1 MAGTCGFIYSIYLSK
16 NMFSSSKPKPN
27 TKKKSKKS
35 LFKRVMAWLHLW
47 LGLASGIIVVIVS
60 LTGCIYVFENE
71 IKDFIEDWRF
81 VEPQEKAFL
90 LPSQLV
96 TIADK
101 KMKDKHA
108 ASVTFGEK
116 DDAAIVGYFVEK
128 KEDNEKGRG
137 EKGEH
142 KKGERK
148 GRKNDI
154 AENKGEKGEVK
165 SQGKPS
171 EKAKEKKGEKP
182 KKGRRQGTF
191 ISVYM
196 NPYTGEILNVKTFS
210 RGDSPDFFR
219 WILNGHR
226 ALWLPYDIGRPIV
239 GVAVLIFVVLL
250 ISGIVLWWP
259 TKWIKSIIDKSF
271 KIKWDAS
278 FKRVN
283 YDFHNVLGFYSCI
296 FLFFIAVTGL
306 VWSFGWWSKSL
317 YWVTS
322 GGKPLTENRESPK
335 SDTTNIK
342 AFDITTADKVL
353 LKMQKEN
360 PQASGILISIP
371 SKPADPIGAFVY
383 KQKNTFYNMDRYSFD
398 QQSLKEISIKTPF
411 SGKYIDA
418 NIPDKIRR
426 MNYDIHVGSVLGLT
440 GKFIAFFASLIS
452 ATLPIT
458 GFIIWWGK
466 QKFGK
471 KKPAAK
477 PKVAAKAVPVAK
489 KNIAEQ
495 EVTA

>member
-1 MAGTCGFIYSIYLSK
+1 
-16 NMFSSSKPKPN
+16 
-27 TKKKSKKS
+27 
-35 LFKRVMAWLHLW
+35 MAWLHLW

-60 LTGCIYVFENE
+60 LTGCIYVFETE

-81 VEPQEKAFL
+81 VKPQEQAFL

-96 TIADK
+96 AIADK
-101 KMKDKHA
+101 QMKDKKA
-108 ASVTFGEK
+108 TSVTFGAK
-116 DDAAIVGYFVEK
+116 DEAAIVGYFVEK
-128 KEDNEKGRG
+128 KERE
-137 EKGEH
+137 EKGEN

-148 GRKNDI
+148 DAVKIDSKKEKSG
-154 AENKGEKGEVK
+154 AGLQVKGKEKGK
-165 SQGKPS
+165 G
-171 EKAKEKKGEKP
+171 KGEKP
-182 KKGRRQGTF
+182 KGRRGGTF

-210 RGDSPDFFR
+210 RGESPDFFR

-283 YDFHNVLGFYSCI
+283 YDLHNVLGFYSCI

-342 AFDITTADKVL
+342 EFNITTVDKVL
-353 LKMQKEN
+353 LNMNKEN
-360 PQASGILISIP
+360 PQAAGIMISIP
-371 SKPADPIGAFVY
+371 GKPEDPIGAFVY
-383 KQKNTFYNMDRYSFD
+383 KKRRTFYNMDRYSFD
-398 QQSLKEISIKTPF
+398 QQTLKEISIKTPF
-411 SGKYIDA
+411 SGKYIEA

-426 MNYDIHVGSVLGLT
+426 MNYDIHVGSVLGLP
-440 GKFIAFFASLIS
+440 GKILAFLASLIS
-452 ATLPIT
+452 ASLPIT

-471 KKPAAK
+471 KSPAAK
-477 PKVAAKAVPVAK
+477 PKTTGKAVPLPK
-489 KNIAEQ
+489 KNTA
-495 EVTA
+495 VTELTA

>member
-1 MAGTCGFIYSIYLSK
+1 
-16 NMFSSSKPKPN
+16 MFSSSKPN
-27 TKKKSKKS
+27 NKKKSKKS
-35 LFKRVMAWLHLW
+35 LFKRIMAWLHLW

-71 IKDFIEDWRF
+71 IRDFIEDWRF
-81 VEPQEKAFL
+81 VKPQEKAFL

-96 TIADK
+96 TIADN
-101 KMKDKHA
+101 KMKDKKA
-108 ASVTFGEK
+108 TSVTFGAK
-116 DDAAIVGYFVEK
+116 DEAAIVGYFVEK
-128 KEDNEKGRG
+128 KDNGERG
-137 EKGEH
+137 SKEEN
-142 KKGERK
+142 KKGER
-148 GRKNDI
+148 RKDFAKN
-154 AENKGEKGEVK
+154 ESKSEKSEVKVQKNEKGK
-165 SQGKPS
+165 GKGKD
-171 EKAKEKKGEKP
+171 EKRKG
-182 KKGRRQGTF
+182 GRRQGTF

-196 NPYTGEILNVKTFS
+196 NPYTGDILNIKSVS
-210 RGDSPDFFR
+210 RSDSPDFFR

-283 YDFHNVLGFYSCI
+283 YDMHNVFGFYSCI
-296 FLFFIAVTGL
+296 FLFFIAITGL

-322 GGKPLTENRESPK
+322 GGKPLVENRESPK
-335 SDTTNIK
+335 SDTTQVKTFN
-342 AFDITTADKVL
+342 ITTADKVL
-353 LKMQKEN
+353 LNLRKEN
-360 PQASGILISIP
+360 PQAAGIMISIP
-371 SKPADPIGAFVY
+371 AKPADPIGAFVY
-383 KQKNTFYNMDRYSFD
+383 KQKHTFYNMDRYSFD
-398 QQSLKEISIKTPF
+398 QQTLKEISIKTPF
-411 SGKYIDA
+411 SGKYVEA

-440 GKFIAFFASLIS
+440 GKIIAFLASLIS
-452 ATLPIT
+452 ASLPIT

-477 PKVAAKAVPVAK
+477 TKVATKAIPVSK
-489 KNIAEQ
+489 LKNIAEQ

>member
-1 MAGTCGFIYSIYLSK
+1 
-16 NMFSSSKPKPN
+16 MFSSSKPN
-27 TKKKSKKS
+27 NKKKSKKS
-35 LFKRVMAWLHLW
+35 LFKRIMAWLHLW

-71 IKDFIEDWRF
+71 IRDFIEDWRF
-81 VEPQEKAFL
+81 VKPQEKAFL

-96 TIADK
+96 TIADN
-101 KMKDKHA
+101 KMKDKKA
-108 ASVTFGEK
+108 TSVTFGAK
-116 DDAAIVGYFVEK
+116 DEAAIVGYFVEK
-128 KEDNEKGRG
+128 KDNAERG
-137 EKGEH
+137 GKEEN
-142 KKGERK
+142 KKGER
-148 GRKNDI
+148 RKDFAKN
-154 AENKGEKGEVK
+154 ESKNEKSEVK
-165 SQGKPS
+165 AQKNEKDKGKGKD
-171 EKAKEKKGEKP
+171 EKRKG
-182 KKGRRQGTF
+182 GRRQGTF

-196 NPYTGEILNVKTFS
+196 NPYTGDILNIKSVS
-210 RGDSPDFFR
+210 RSDSPDFFR

-283 YDFHNVLGFYSCI
+283 YDMHNVFGFYSCI

-322 GGKPLTENRESPK
+322 GGKPLVENRESPK
-335 SDTTNIK
+335 SDTTHIA
-342 AFDITTADKVL
+342 AFNITTADKVL
-353 LKMQKEN
+353 LNLRKEN
-360 PQASGILISIP
+360 PQAAGILISIP
-371 SKPADPIGAFVY
+371 AKPADPIGAFVY
-383 KQKNTFYNMDRYSFD
+383 KQRHTFYNMDRYSFD

-411 SGKYIDA
+411 SGKYVEA

-440 GKFIAFFASLIS
+440 GKIIAFLASLIS
-452 ATLPIT
+452 ASLPIT

-471 KKPAAK
+471 KKTAAK
-477 PKVAAKAVPVAK
+477 PKVTTKAIPVSKLK
-489 KNIAEQ
+489 KIAEQ

>member
-1 MAGTCGFIYSIYLSK
+1 
-16 NMFSSSKPKPN
+16 MFSSSKPKPN

-71 IKDFIEDWRF
+71 IKDFIEDWRY
-81 VEPQEKAFL
+81 VKPQEKAFL

-101 KMKDKHA
+101 TMKGNHA
-108 ASVTFGEK
+108 TSVTFGSK
-116 DDAAIVGYFVEK
+116 DEAAIVGYFIEK
-128 KEDNEKGRG
+128 KEDK
-137 EKGEH
+137 EKGEKVAH
-142 KKGERK
+142 KKE
-148 GRKNDI
+148 
-154 AENKGEKGEVK
+154 
-165 SQGKPS
+165 
-171 EKAKEKKGEKP
+171 EKKGKTDLKEQGKGKEKGKKEEKP
-182 KKGRRQGTF
+182 RKRRNGVFTS
-191 ISVYM
+191 IYM
-196 NPYTGEILNVKTFS
+196 NPYTGEILNVKSFS

-239 GVAVLIFVVLL
+239 GVAVIIFVILL

-259 TKWIKSIIDKSF
+259 TKWIKSIINKSF
-271 KIKWDAS
+271 KIKTDAS

-283 YDFHNVLGFYSCI
+283 YDLHNVLGFYSCI

-322 GGKPLTENRESPK
+322 GGKPLTESRESPT
-335 SDTTNIK
+335 SDTTHIK
-342 AFDITTADKVL
+342 TFNVTTADRIL
-353 LKMQKEN
+353 LKMNKEN
-360 PQASGILISIP
+360 PEAAGIMISIP
-371 SKPADPIGAFVY
+371 AKPADPIGAFVY
-383 KQKNTFYNMDRYSFD
+383 KQRNTYYNMDRYNFD
-398 QQSLKEISIKTPF
+398 QQSLKEISIKSTF

-440 GKFIAFFASLIS
+440 GKIIAFLASLIS
-452 ATLPIT
+452 ASLPIT

-471 KKPAAK
+471 KAPAAK
-477 PKVAAKAVPVAK
+477 PKAVSKAIPIAKQNIAAKEAVV
-489 KNIAEQ
+489 
-495 EVTA
+495 

>member
-1 MAGTCGFIYSIYLSK
+1 MGTCGFLFIEFIYPI
-16 NMFSSSKPKPN
+16 MFSSSKLN
-27 TKKKSKKS
+27 KKKSKKS
-35 LFKRVMAWLHLW
+35 LFKRIMAWLHLW

-81 VEPQEKAFL
+81 VQPQEQSFL

-101 KMKDKHA
+101 EMKDKKA
-108 ASVTFGEK
+108 TSVTFGAK
-116 DDAAIVGYFVEK
+116 DEAAIVGYFVEK
-128 KEDNEKGRG
+128 KEEAGTAEDKRGQQKASIGSKEITKNGKLKSQGNEKG
-137 EKGEH
+137 KG
-142 KKGERK
+142 KKGK
-148 GRKNDI
+148 G
-154 AENKGEKGEVK
+154 
-165 SQGKPS
+165 
-171 EKAKEKKGEKP
+171 
-182 KKGRRQGTF
+182 GRRSGTF
-191 ISVYM
+191 VSVYM
-196 NPYTGEILNVKTFS
+196 NPYTGEILNVKSFS
-210 RGDSPDFFR
+210 RGESPDFFR

-239 GVAVLIFVVLL
+239 GIAVLIFVVLI

-283 YDFHNVLGFYSCI
+283 YDLHNVLGFYSCI

-322 GGKPLTENRESPK
+322 GGKPLVENRESPK
-335 SDTTNIK
+335 SDTTNVK
-342 AFDITTADKVL
+342 EFKITTADQIL
-353 LKMQKEN
+353 LNIKKEN
-360 PQASGILISIP
+360 PQASGIMISIP
-371 SKPADPIGAFVY
+371 GKPSDPIGAFVY

-411 SGKYIDA
+411 SGKYMEA

-440 GKFIAFFASLIS
+440 GKIIAFFASLIS
-452 ATLPIT
+452 ASLPIT

-466 QKFGK
+466 KFGK
-471 KKPAAK
+471 KKSTAK
-477 PKVAAKAVPVAK
+477 PNPVQKIIPTVK
-489 KNIAEQ
+489 KIE
-495 EVTA
+495 EKELVI